1 MELLPL
7 SIEEQKLEA
16 IAQEYSIR
24 SIALFGSVLRSD
36 FGPKSDIDI
45 LIELSPGR
53 HYSYFD
59 LLDIKSRFEEVFNRK
74 VDLIEKESLRNPY
87 RRKAILSTARTIYAD
102 HY

>member
-36 FGPKSDIDI
+36 FGPKSCREQR
-45 LIELSPGR
+45 ELGQSSHQGIAVTV
-53 HYSYFD
+53 
-59 LLDIKSRFEEVFNRK
+59 LL
-74 VDLIEKESLRNPY
+74 
-87 RRKAILSTARTIYAD
+87 TARG
-102 HY
+102 